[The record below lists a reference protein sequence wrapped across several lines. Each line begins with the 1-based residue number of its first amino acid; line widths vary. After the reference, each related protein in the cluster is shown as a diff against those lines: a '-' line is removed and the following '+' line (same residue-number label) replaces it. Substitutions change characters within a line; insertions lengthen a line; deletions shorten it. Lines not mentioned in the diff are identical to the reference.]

1 MSQRRIIRLP
11 GVPDR
16 AELLR
21 RLSDEPVLMLLDSNK
36 ALQEQQDRFSRYDLL
51 LAFGVD
57 EQVAAGERP
66 FERLQERIATTG
78 DWWFGHFSYE
88 LKNRIERLKS
98 EHPDPIGF
106 PELFFFR
113 PRVVLVVRGGE
124 AWLEVSGL
132 MEESAAESIV
142 RRILDPGNESPAIA
156 TRVLI
161 EPTVS
166 RENYGYNFQKL
177 QEHIARGDI
186 YEVNYCVPF
195 EGIAV
200 SFDPISTYS
209 RLTSLSP
216 MPFSGYYR
224 ENDRHLLCAS
234 PERFLCKRGNQLHSQ
249 PIKGT
254 ARRHSDP
261 EADRAVRVALA
272 NDPKEQSENV
282 MIVDL
287 VRNDL
292 SRHAAKGSVH
302 VEELFGVYSFRN
314 LHQLISTVSAELR
327 EGHSSIAA
335 LRDCFPMGSMTGA
348 PKIRAMELIEACEN
362 RKRGLYSG
370 AIGYFAPEGDFDFN
384 VVIRS
389 IQYNAVNRLVSYTAG
404 SAITARAEADREYD
418 ECLLKAESMRLAVGG
433 GR

>member
-1 MSQRRIIRLP
+1 M
-11 GVPDR
+11 VR
-16 AELLR
+16 A
-21 RLSDEPVLMLLDSNK
+21 
-36 ALQEQQDRFSRYDLL
+36 
-51 LAFGVD
+51 
-57 EQVAAGERP
+57 
-66 FERLQERIATTG
+66 
-78 DWWFGHFSYE
+78 FSYE

-209 RLTSLSP
+209 RLTALSRCRFP
-216 MPFSGYYR
+216 DTTGRTTGTCCVPVRSGSCVSAAISCIR
-224 ENDRHLLCAS
+224 NRSKERHA
-234 PERFLCKRGNQLHSQ
+234 
-249 PIKGT
+249 GT
-254 ARRHSDP
+254 A
-261 EADRAVRVALA
+261 
-272 NDPKEQSENV
+272 
-282 MIVDL
+282 
-287 VRNDL
+287 
-292 SRHAAKGSVH
+292 
-302 VEELFGVYSFRN
+302 
-314 LHQLISTVSAELR
+314 T
-327 EGHSSIAA
+327 
-335 LRDCFPMGSMTGA
+335 
-348 PKIRAMELIEACEN
+348 
-362 RKRGLYSG
+362 RK
-370 AIGYFAPEGDFDFN
+370 
-384 VVIRS
+384 
-389 IQYNAVNRLVSYTAG
+389 Q
-404 SAITARAEADREYD
+404 TARY
-418 ECLLKAESMRLAVGG
+418 ESHWRTIRKNSRKMS
-433 GR
+433 